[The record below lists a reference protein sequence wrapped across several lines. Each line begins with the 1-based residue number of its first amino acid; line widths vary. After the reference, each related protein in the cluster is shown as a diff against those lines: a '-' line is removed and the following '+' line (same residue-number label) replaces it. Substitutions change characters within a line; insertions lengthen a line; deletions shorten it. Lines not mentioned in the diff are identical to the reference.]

1 MCAVTL
7 GSPGNVGSWKL
18 RLSLVVGPPTVVFSG
33 SACGVWNVH
42 LTWDKNTVSLGSE
55 ILKIRSEFREYGT
68 VLGDASASPVGWG
81 WSSGSGLGMCEL
93 SVCD

>member
-1 MCAVTL
+1 MEVTFEF
-7 GSPGNVGSWKL
+7 GCWA
-18 RLSLVVGPPTVVFSG
+18 PTVVFSG

-68 VLGDASASPVGWG
+68 VLGDASASPVGWV

-93 SVCD
+93 SICA

>member
-18 RLSLVVGPPTVVFSG
+18 RLSLVVGPRQLS
-33 SACGVWNVH
+33 SLALLWNVH

-68 VLGDASASPVGWG
+68 VLGDASDSPVGWG

-93 SVCD
+93 SICD